1 MLNDIVNSG
10 IPSTAKV
17 RDSNP
22 APAQQVEAEPKVAE
36 QAPPERQQLQAAV
49 SALNDYVQN
58 VQRTLSFSIEQNTGI
73 TVVKVFDT
81 ETEELIRQIP
91 LEETIKLAESIEA
104 NSGSLLLKEQA

>member
-10 IPSTAKV
+10 IPSTTKV
-17 RDSNP
+17 RDANP
-22 APAQQVEAEPKVAE
+22 APVEKAQPKVAE
-36 QAPPERQQLQAAV
+36 PAPAPERQELQSAV

-58 VQRTLSFSIEQNTGI
+58 VQRTLSFSIEENTGI

-91 LEETIKLAESIEA
+91 LEETIKLAASIEA
-104 NSGSLLLKEQA
+104 NSFSLMLKEQA